1 MSVCL
6 YAKHEL
12 CFVWLA
18 AKKQQEWE
26 AHGLLCAIWS
36 CKTCECTMTA
46 QTPLHI
52 VKAFKKSPK
61 DVISGGKKNGK
72 AKTGSD

>member
-1 MSVCL
+1 MNC
-6 YAKHEL
+6 AL
-12 CFVWLA
+12 CGWP

-46 QTPLHI
+46 QTPLQ
-52 VKAFKKSPK
+52 